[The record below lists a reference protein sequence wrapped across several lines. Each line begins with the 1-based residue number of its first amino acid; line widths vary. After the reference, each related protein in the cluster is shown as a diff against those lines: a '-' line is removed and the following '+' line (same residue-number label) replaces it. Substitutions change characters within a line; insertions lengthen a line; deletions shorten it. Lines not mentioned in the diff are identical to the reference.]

1 MTVQVASSPHRGPA
15 RSTAAQRAYQR
26 RNQRAAQLGVPV
38 AQTRGRTTG
47 GGRVRTRI
55 PFVATIL
62 ALLGVGMA
70 ATLLLTSGA
79 AEDTYHLS
87 TARAHNETLIQQRA
101 VLQRDVEAGNSAPVL
116 AVEAAKL
123 GMIPSSQVARI
134 VVAEDGSVRVVG
146 EAVPAQGAPP
156 APLNRGR
163 ASTETRGQAP
173 LSGSAGVENPRPLSE
188 VGEEP
193 TPRPSGTDAL
203 AENAA
208 PRPANPQTAT
218 PELPNAGA
226 PGVEAEQLV
235 PVSEMPRPEDAA
247 PQAAEALGAGQPAE
261 PEDGRR

>member
-1 MTVQVASSPHRGPA
+1 MTAQVASPPRRGPA

-47 GGRVRTRI
+47 AGRVRTRI

-70 ATLLLTSGA
+70 ATLLLTTGA
-79 AEDTYHLS
+79 AEDSYHLS
-87 TARAHNETLIQQRA
+87 TARAHNESLVQQRA

-123 GMIPSSQVARI
+123 GMIPSTQVARI

-156 APLNRGR
+156 APLNSARPR
-163 ASTETRGQAP
+163 TDARGQAP
-173 LSGSAGVENPRPLSE
+173 LSGSAGVESPRPLSE
-188 VGEEP
+188 VGEVP
-193 TPRPSGTDAL
+193 TPRPNSTDAL
-203 AENAA
+203 AGNAG
-208 PRPANPQTAT
+208 PRPTEPQAPAT
-218 PELPNAGA
+218 PENRNDGA
-226 PGVEAEQLV
+226 PAGEAEQLV
-235 PVSEMPRPEDAA
+235 PVSEMPQPGAPA
-247 PQAAEALGAGQPAE
+247 PQAAEAQGQPAE